1 MSATVAPP
9 LLLDIKSTC
18 IDVFSLVVH
27 QLDLDALTIALSAR
41 MAKRPKELDEAA
53 FVVDASS
60 ISTEALLAQLPAFFM
75 LMRSQP
81 VRIMGLR
88 HRDPAV
94 AEAVRGLGWA
104 WFPAT
109 REKEPVTEA
118 QPPAAEPTLESTVTR
133 VVEQVVVN
141 VPTRTVLVDKPVRA
155 GQQIYARDGDLV
167 VLALVSPG
175 AELIADGNIHI
186 YGTFRGKALA
196 GARGNPRA
204 RIFIQSVE
212 AELVSIAGVYRT
224 FAGEAPYPTNVPSQV
239 YLEGEK
245 LVVAALHE

>member
-1 MSATVAPP
+1 
-9 LLLDIKSTC
+9 
-18 IDVFSLVVH
+18 
-27 QLDLDALTIALSAR
+27 
-41 MAKRPKELDEAA
+41 
-53 FVVDASS
+53 
-60 ISTEALLAQLPAFFM
+60 
-75 LMRSQP
+75 
-81 VRIMGLR
+81 
-88 HRDPAV
+88 
-94 AEAVRGLGWA
+94 
-104 WFPAT
+104 
-109 REKEPVTEA
+109 
-118 QPPAAEPTLESTVTR
+118 
-133 VVEQVVVN
+133 
-141 VPTRTVLVDKPVRA
+141 
-155 GQQIYARDGDLV
+155 
-167 VLALVSPG
+167 VSPG

>member
-1 MSATVAPP
+1 MNATVPSPP
-9 LLLDIKSTC
+9 LLDIKSTC

-27 QLDLDALTIALSAR
+27 QLDLDALTIALTAR

-53 FVVDASS
+53 FVVDAST
-60 ISTEALLAQLPAFFM
+60 IPTQTLLAQLPAFFM

-109 REKEPVTEA
+109 REKEP
-118 QPPAAEPTLESTVTR
+118 AAEVPPVAEPALEAAVTR

-141 VPTRTVLVDKPVRA
+141 VPTRTVIVDKPVRA

-245 LVVAALHE
+245 LVMTALHE